1 MEYKTVFYMDAVCI
15 IKIAKN
21 NAISDKFKIS
31 FLNK

>member
-1 MEYKTVFYMDAVCI
+1 MDAVCI

-31 FLNK
+31 FLNKW